1 MEFFLIIII
10 IVLAYLLY
18 KAKKNQDVNI
28 SESTKKFG
36 FALKE
41 AATTFQDS
49 LNKNA
54 SIYKSYILEILEF
67 IEIQNDAA
75 QGLIL
80 RTAIRYKDDISDEDS
95 ADYSGIKHYFKNYS
109 GEEMKKF
116 FSNPSELDKD
126 KVKFNNVNKTIS

>member
-18 KAKKNQDVNI
+18 KSKKNQDVNI
-28 SESTKKFG
+28 SEKTKKFG

-41 AATTFQDS
+41 AANTFQDS
-49 LNKNA
+49 FNKNS

-67 IEIQNDAA
+67 IEIHNVAT

-80 RTAIRYKDDISDEDS
+80 NNAVRYKDDICDDDSD
-95 ADYSGIKHYFKNYS
+95 YFGISHYFK
-109 GEEMKKF
+109 KLF
-116 FSNPSELDKD
+116 
-126 KVKFNNVNKTIS
+126 